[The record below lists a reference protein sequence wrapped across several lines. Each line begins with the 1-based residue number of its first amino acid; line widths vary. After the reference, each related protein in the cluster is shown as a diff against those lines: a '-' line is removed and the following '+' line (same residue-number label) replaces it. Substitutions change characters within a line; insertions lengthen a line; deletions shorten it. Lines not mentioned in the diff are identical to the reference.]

1 MRRTLILSLLSTT
14 LFLAACGGN
23 GGQPQPDPDPNPQ
36 PTPVGTPVGSPVS
49 KVIGMAGGSLASVDG
64 KITLEIPAGALTK
77 DETVSIQEI
86 TNNAP
91 GKFGKAFRLSPEGV
105 RFAKPVR
112 LSFRFTGEE
121 LRGTALELIRVAYQ
135 TKEGY
140 WTPIKDWVPNL
151 ATGTVTVETDHFSDW
166 SPIPGAQLD
175 PWEARVKVGQSVN
188 LRLEV
193 CEEVFPDDPKNP
205 LDIPLSECSP
215 SVVVAR
221 LVKNWS
227 VNGALGGNGS
237 VGTINSTEPGKA
249 VYTAPA
255 QKPAQNPVGV
265 SVEYTTLEEKS
276 KVILISS
283 ITVEDDTPRWQGT
296 VSVIYQGVESSSDQY
311 ETKHDEFLA
320 QYTYTVTGVEGDT
333 PYGTVL
339 KADGGG
345 SYTRRSDSSYDKTE
359 QVFCSEMRPSETRI
373 EKSKITIRDGGEQA
387 KTGLGLS
394 VMPQGGTQ
402 YRLELRPHIVAW
414 KGTYESW
421 YFYKGPCNPFS
432 DTPEGG
438 ITTRSNRAGN
448 FDPGGLEVTGQLDP
462 ENPYQLKGSKKWTER
477 RFGYD
482 TTVTLT
488 WDLSRGR

>member
-1 MRRTLILSLLSTT
+1 MNKFWLIGVVLA
-14 LFLAACGGN
+14 LAACTTPAKPG
-23 GGQPQPDPDPNPQ
+23 PDPKLE
-36 PTPVGTPVGSPVS
+36 PTPVGAPVGSPVR
-49 KVIGMAGGSLASVDG
+49 KVIGAAGGSLASMDG
-64 KITLEIPAGALTK
+64 KITLEIPAGALSK

-86 TNNAP
+86 TNESP
-91 GKFGKAFRLSPEGV
+91 GKFGKAFRLGPEGV
-105 RFAKPVR
+105 RFAKPVK
-112 LSFRFTGEE
+112 LRFAFSEE
-121 LRGTALELIRVAYQ
+121 DLRGTRLELVRIAYQ

-140 WTPIKDWVPNL
+140 WTLLEDWVPNL

-175 PWEARVKVGQSVN
+175 PWSAKVKVGQSVN

-193 CEEVFPDDPKNP
+193 CEEVVPDDPKNP
-205 LDIPLSECSP
+205 LDIPLSSCQP

-221 LVKNWS
+221 LAKNWS
-227 VNGALGGNGS
+227 VNGKLGGDGT
-237 VGTINSTEPGKA
+237 VGTVSSTEPGQA
-249 VYTAPA
+249 TYTAPA
-255 QKPAQNPVGV
+255 RKPAQNPVGV
-265 SVEYTTLEEKS
+265 SVEYTPLEEKS
-276 KVILISS
+276 KVILISN
-283 ITVEDDTPRWQGT
+283 ITVEEDTPRWQGT
-296 VSVIYQGVESSSDQY
+296 VNVVYQGTEDSSDQY

-320 QYTYTVTGVEGDT
+320 QYTYTVAGVEGDT

-339 KADGGG
+339 KANGSG
-345 SYTRRSDSSYDKTE
+345 SYTRGYDSNYDKTE
-359 QVFCSEMRPSETRI
+359 QVFCSDLHPSETRI

-462 ENPYQLKGSKKWTER
+462 ENPDQLKGSKKWTER